1 MNLHHPQL
9 ASPVCLL
16 ITITY
21 KCPGAFGEVTVGQRA
36 DLVLLESNPMEDVSA
51 TRQRLGVMSR
61 RRWYSQDELDRLVAE
76 LIASYE

>member
-1 MNLHHPQL
+1 M
-9 ASPVCLL
+9 
-16 ITITY
+16 
-21 KCPGAFGEVTVGQRA
+21 GQRA